1 MISRFMFNK
10 QLTLQLLGALLLTC
24 VLAGRVQF
32 IVAQSPEKL
41 DVLAKLN
48 EARRNNGLPPLAWS
62 PLLDKAAQRHSEDM
76 AGKGF
81 VDETGSDGSSPRQ
94 RIEATGYA
102 AWSRQRVWAESL
114 YAGQG
119 TFDEALAFFLSDDGQ
134 RRVLLSSKLREV
146 GIGIAKDPLR
156 TYWTLTF
163 GAQPNLL
170 PIFINDDAPVTNERQ
185 VAVIL
190 TQEEAVPDG
199 DANAI
204 GRVVEVRLSDRPD
217 FAGAQWQPWERLIPF
232 TLSPQRGRQTIY
244 VEMRDGAGRTTIA
257 SDSIEYNP
265 NARDAIRPVAPGE
278 AIASPEPIEAPPVPT
293 PAVATAAPVT
303 ADPGSAMAVVITLA
317 PEATGTAIAIS
328 SPQPTP
334 AALIVVIQPTSTP
347 TPPPDAIAGA
357 PITIVL
363 TPTPDGAV
371 RQFDAFE
378 VNALPM
384 EWIIPAY
391 LIAQAGVIGLG
402 LYALLR
408 RR

>member
-1 MISRFMFNK
+1 M
-10 QLTLQLLGALLLTC
+10 
-24 VLAGRVQF
+24 QF
-32 IVAQSPEKL
+32 VVAQSPEKL

-76 AGKGF
+76 ADKGF

-134 RRVLLSSKLREV
+134 RRVVLSPKLREV
-146 GIGIAKDPLR
+146 GIGIAKDALR

-204 GRVVEVRLSDRPD
+204 GRVIEVRLSDQPD

-232 TLSPQRGRQTIY
+232 TLSPRRGRQTIY
-244 VEMRDGAGRTTIA
+244 VEMRDDAGRTTIA
-257 SDSIEYNP
+257 SDSIEYDP

-278 AIASPEPIEAPPVPT
+278 AIASPEPAEATPPAPT
-293 PAVATAAPVT
+293 PAIVTATPAT
-303 ADPGSAMAVVITLA
+303 ADPNSAVAVVVTLA
-317 PEATGTAIAIS
+317 PEATGTAPPAATVPP
-328 SPQPTP
+328 PQPTP
-334 AALIVVIQPTSTP
+334 AAVVVVIQPTSTS
-347 TPPPDAIAGA
+347 TPPPDAIAGT

-371 RQFDAFE
+371 RQFGAFE

-384 EWIIPAY
+384 EWIVPAY